1 MKTTEDICENVH
13 RLLRQLPRHKFPF
26 NEEKIPLN
34 GIYVFLKKE
43 SPVTGEIGL
52 FELALI
58 LAKTNYALDCD
69 NISFRKQKI
78 EAFSERTLAGAS

>member
-1 MKTTEDICENVH
+1 MKSM
-13 RLLRQLPRHKFPF
+13 F
-26 NEEKIPLN
+26 
-34 GIYVFLKKE
+34 FLKKE

-69 NISFRKQKI
+69 NISFRKKKI